1 MVVLVVL
8 MLVVCELVLVVVLG
22 LMSLIAITYCQSIV
36 ESVDARLT
44 AIVMLPDAMAKQN
57 TKVATQGAHARPGR

>member
-1 MVVLVVL
+1 M
-8 MLVVCELVLVVVLG
+8 VVCELVLVVVLG